1 MDELQ
6 VERVLRAVE
15 SIPAGSA
22 LPYGRVGRA
31 AGASTRFVG
40 RVMSVH
46 GSAVAWWRVPNARG
60 DFPPPLR
67 ARARPHLRE
76 EDTPLREDGRIDL
89 RLAAPH
95 PDEYVRSV
103 DIALA
108 DLEDMAADPEDT
120 PAGQADASA
129 GPADT
134 AVGPEEHGRGSGGRG
149 TAEHGPGRRPG
160 LD

>member
-1 MDELQ
+1 EVPELRGVLRQTLGADDEEGNNDEDDDLESIDAEHGLDPTNRACVSRSPPRAHERMPRMDELQ

-31 AGASTRFVG
+31 AGASARFVG

-95 PDEYVRSV
+95 P
-103 DIALA
+103 
-108 DLEDMAADPEDT
+108 
-120 PAGQADASA
+120 
-129 GPADT
+129 
-134 AVGPEEHGRGSGGRG
+134 
-149 TAEHGPGRRPG
+149 
-160 LD
+160 